1 MPTKDKVMAHKQVTV
16 KELFPK
22 IIRHFLLIAL
32 AVGMLY
38 PIIWMFLSSF
48 QENDEIFN
56 VAAIFPRRWMFE
68 NYSNGWNSIPGHNF
82 GDFFRNSLLISLII
96 VAGTLV
102 SASLTAYP
110 FSRLRFRGKK
120 ILFSLI
126 IATLLLPG
134 QILLIPRYILFV
146 RFGWG
151 DSYYPLTVPAFF
163 AQVSGAFSI
172 YLLIQFMKGIPKE
185 LDEAALVDGCGFFRQ
200 FAQIIL
206 PNSKPA
212 LFTVGIFSFIW
223 SWDDF
228 LNQLIY
234 INSMSKFTV
243 ALALRMFTD
252 NSAMT
257 PWGQMFAMSILSILP
272 CTLIFAAAQK
282 YFVEGIVTT
291 GLK

>member
-1 MPTKDKVMAHKQVTV
+1 MDKNPVNVNRTIFRSIKH
-16 KELFPK
+16 
-22 IIRHFLLIAL
+22 ILLIVL
-32 AVGMLY
+32 AIGMLY
-38 PIIWMFLSSF
+38 PIIWMLLSSF

-56 VAAIFPRRWMFE
+56 VAAVFPRKWMYE
-68 NYSNGWNSIPGHNF
+68 NYIDGWKSIPGHTF
-82 GDFFRNSLLISLII
+82 GKFFRNSFEICFAI
-96 VAGTLV
+96 VIGTIL

-110 FSRLRFRGKK
+110 FARLKFRGKS

-134 QILLIPRYILFV
+134 QILLIPRYLLFV

-151 DSYYPLTVPAFF
+151 DSYLPLTVPSFF
-163 AQVSGAFSI
+163 VQAHGAFSI

-185 LDEAALVDGCGFFRQ
+185 LDEAALVDGCGFFGQ
-200 FAQIIL
+200 FFRIIM
-206 PNSKPA
+206 PNCKPA
-212 LFTVGIFSFIW
+212 VFTVGIFSFIW

-234 INSMSKFTV
+234 VNSIGKFTV

-272 CTLIFAAAQK
+272 CAIIFASAQK